1 MSKFKVG
8 DKVQRRAP
16 VDGKIMR
23 GKVVKAVKNGA
34 SIDIDIELTEGVGH
48 YVAGTIYRGCGSFW
62 DVVEQPDDELPPVPD
77 SVMYFNSVR
86 DEDNDQRLV
95 VQMTSSDSGKWSD
108 EANAHVGLMVIP
120 RTGST
125 LSRNAIGIN
134 LAPDAA
140 LQLAHD
146 LRRMAMDI
154 KRKEK
159 ADVL

>member
-8 DKVQRRAP
+8 DRVVRL
-16 VDGKIMR
+16 DGSPTELFYKILGIKDYYTVTYTSNCGR
-23 GKVVKAVKNGA
+23 WIQLDGVHHVGDATPWGGINF
-34 SIDIDIELTEGVGH
+34 ELYKELG
-48 YVAGTIYRGCGSFW
+48 
-62 DVVEQPDDELPPVPD
+62 DDELPPVPD

-95 VQMTSSDSGKWSD
+95 VQMTSSDAGKWSD
-108 EANAHVGLMVIP
+108 EANAHIGLMVIP

-125 LSRNAIGIN
+125 LSHNAIGIN

-159 ADVL
+159 AQ